1 MRANKY
7 EWQFD
12 AKIESIKCSAFNVMC
27 LPGSN
32 FINTIG
38 KHTYE
43 IQCRERCCDWRPLSG
58 RWYSIQYS
66 ANQCNT
72 IPQHPIKFDEQFNL
86 PNLIRKYFVSLI
98 LWKSLA
104 NAFIWSFWVL
114 FGWQF
119 SANSCTLAKFACIC
133 AIDVMISIYLSTSE
147 GSNNKDKHWTFYID
161 WFRFCE

>member
-38 KHTYE
+38 KHIYE

-72 IPQHPIKFDEQFNL
+72 IPQDPIKFDEQLNL
-86 PNLIRKYFVSLI
+86 PNLIRKYFDSSI
-98 LWKSLA
+98 LRKA
-104 NAFIWSFWVL
+104 FVNAVVWSFERPRSGYFLDDSLVQIAAILPDFHL
-114 FGWQF
+114 FVH
-119 SANSCTLAKFACIC
+119 LI
-133 AIDVMISIYLSTSE
+133 
-147 GSNNKDKHWTFYID
+147 
-161 WFRFCE
+161 